1 LAEGSVEIVA
11 PSDLDDDQDQTVWQP
26 EETAWF
32 LDHVSGDRLAAL
44 YELAAMRVCGGRS
57 CAG

>member
-1 LAEGSVEIVA
+1 MEIVA